1 MEETSVYIFSLERQV
16 LPHWRRL
23 ECLWRGKLDCKFTS
37 VEETGVFMNKSG
49 SLVVVLNT
57 QKVSFNSLFFSACN
71 RVTAFLVSQEKLQ
84 RGGAMK
90 R

>member
-1 MEETSVYIFSLERQV
+1 M
-16 LPHWRRL
+16 
-23 ECLWRGKLDCKFTS
+23 
-37 VEETGVFMNKSG
+37 EETGVFMNKSG